1 MKSRSYV
8 ADERALTA
16 LAATQGGFFTAKQAA
31 LIGYTAPKR
40 NYHVHAGNWVR
51 ERRGIFRI
59 ASQPLPARPD
69 LILWWLWSRNRL
81 DQPQGTFSHQTA
93 LSLHELTD
101 AMPARIHMT
110 VQTGFRRGAAIPKA
124 LILHVADLVPSEV
137 EQLDG
142 VPVTKPLR
150 TLIDVAISGDVPID
164 DLQAAFSGAA
174 RSGKITRAEI
184 HLPQADP
191 LRNATL
197 QILQAGGR

>member
-1 MKSRSYV
+1 MQQRSYV

-40 NYHVHAGNWVR
+40 SYHVHAGNWVR
-51 ERRGIFRI
+51 ERRGIFRL
-59 ASQPLPARPD
+59 AAQPLPARPD
-69 LILWWLWSRNRL
+69 LIHWWLWSRNRL

-110 VQTGFRRGAAIPKA
+110 VRTGFRRGTATPKA
-124 LILHVADLVPSEV
+124 LILHVEDLLPSDV

-142 VPVTKPLR
+142 VPVTKALR

-164 DLQAAFSGAA
+164 ELQAAFAGAI
-174 RSGKITRAEI
+174 RSGKVTRAEI

-197 QILQAGGR
+197 QILKAGGR